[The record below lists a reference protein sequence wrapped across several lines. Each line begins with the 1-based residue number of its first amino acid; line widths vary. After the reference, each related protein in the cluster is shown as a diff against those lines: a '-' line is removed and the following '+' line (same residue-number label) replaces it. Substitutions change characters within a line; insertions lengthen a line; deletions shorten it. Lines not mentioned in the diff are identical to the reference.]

1 MPSYNKNA
9 LGIARSDM
17 HALAKG
23 QAIRI
28 KPGQLGSGQ
37 SVWLTAAQSRSL
49 QKGGGL
55 LRMSKHQL
63 MHNIRHGGGF
73 WDSLKSTAK
82 NLYDAHKD
90 KVKDLVVS
98 QAKKHLAPVAHHV
111 LNKIGETKLGQS
123 SLGQFGLS
131 KAHDAVRKY
140 SGGRARK
147 GKGMPNGPYDLSAY
161 KKTVGGASVGN
172 IGASNVTRRIG
183 RRSGSTRRGG
193 SFTLP

>member
-1 MPSYNKNA
+1 MPPYNRNA

-140 SGGRARK
+140 SGGRAR
-147 GKGMPNGPYDLSAY
+147 NG
-161 KKTVGGASVGN
+161 GGASIGN
-172 IGASNVTRRIG
+172 AGASNVTRRIG
-183 RRSGSTRRGG
+183 RKSGSTRRGG

>member
-1 MPSYNKNA
+1 MPSYNRNA

-17 HALAKG
+17 HRLAKG

-28 KPGQLGSGQ
+28 KPAQFGSGQ
-37 SVWLTAAQSRSL
+37 SVWLTAAQAKSL
-49 QKGGGL
+49 QKGGT

-63 MHNIRHGGGF
+63 VHNIRHGGGF

-82 NLYDAHKD
+82 NLYDTHKD

-98 QAKKHLAPVAHHV
+98 QAKKHLPNLAHHV
-111 LNKIGETKLGQS
+111 LNKVGETKLGQS
-123 SLGQFGLS
+123 TLGQFGLS

-140 SGGRARK
+140 AGGSTM
-147 GKGMPNGPYDLSAY
+147 GNM
-161 KKTVGGASVGN
+161 GAAN
-172 IGASNVTRRIG
+172 IPRRIG
-183 RRSGSTRRGG
+183 RKSGSTRRGG